1 MQKIYIAMHKPYA
14 VPNDALYVPLQVGA
28 EGKKPFGAA
37 RDNEGE
43 NISEKNPGYC
53 ELTGLYW
60 LRCHAEADVVG
71 LVHYRRYF
79 VRRHWRFYQGEK
91 RYLTDADVP
100 RLMEKAELVLPKKRH
115 YWIETTYSHYAH
127 AHHESDLKETRK
139 VIEELCPA
147 YTAAFDETMGRR
159 SGHRFN
165 MLIAR
170 RELLQEYCD
179 WLFPLLFELENRLDT
194 SGYDD
199 YNRRVFGFIGERLLD
214 VWLCQRK
221 QPYVECKVLET
232 ERPNWLVKGVHFL
245 WRKIRGN
252 RPVSR

>member
-1 MQKIYIAMHKPYA
+1 MCI
-14 VPNDALYVPLQVGA
+14 
-28 EGKKPFGAA
+28 
-37 RDNEGE
+37 RD
-43 NISEKNPGYC
+43 S
-53 ELTGLYW
+53 
-60 LRCHAEADVVG
+60 
-71 LVHYRRYF
+71 
-79 VRRHWRFYQGEK
+79 
-91 RYLTDADVP
+91 
-100 RLMEKAELVLPKKRH
+100 

-147 YTAAFDETMGRR
+147 YTAAFDEVMGRR

-232 ERPNWLVKGVHFL
+232 ERPNWLVKGVRFL

-252 RPVSR
+252 RTVSR

>member
-1 MQKIYIAMHKPYA
+1 M
-14 VPNDALYVPLQVGA
+14 
-28 EGKKPFGAA
+28 
-37 RDNEGE
+37 
-43 NISEKNPGYC
+43 
-53 ELTGLYW
+53 
-60 LRCHAEADVVG
+60 G

-79 VRRHWRFYQGEK
+79 ARRHWRFYQGDK
-91 RYLTDADVP
+91 RYLTAADVT
-100 RLMEKAELVLPKKRH
+100 RLMDKAELVLPKKRH

-147 YTAAFDETMGRR
+147 YTAAFDEVMGRR

-252 RPVSR
+252 RTFSR